1 MLYNNNAYIQ
11 LLGVI
16 EKKKKMDFE
25 ILIDETFLNLN
36 TKDGLTLINNK
47 NILSIIND
55 FEDKEW
61 RNDKFQN
68 FIWDNISETA
78 LSFRER
84 QSLINQP
91 LSQLR
96 EAAKKL
102 RLTDKIKDISKG
114 SELAEILL
122 YGIMKQHYKALPV
135 VPKIYYKQN
144 PSDNAKGADSVHIVI
159 DEKNKDF
166 TIWFGEAK
174 FYNNIENSRLG
185 EIVKSVEN
193 SLITHKIKKEN
204 SIITDLSD
212 LDLLIKDKEFSEK
225 IKTALFTTQS
235 IDKLKPKLHVP
246 ILILHEC
253 SITKNSTTDSDSYK
267 KEIINFHKDRAQ
279 NYYEKQIKKFGH
291 TLHLY
296 SDITFHIILFPVPEK
311 KTIVNEFLSIASF
324 HKK

>member
-1 MLYNNNAYIQ
+1 MRIYNCWVS
-11 LLGVI
+11 LKK
-16 EKKKKMDFE
+16 KKKKMDFE

-114 SELAEILL
+114 SELAEI
-122 YGIMKQHYKALPV
+122 
-135 VPKIYYKQN
+135 
-144 PSDNAKGADSVHIVI
+144 
-159 DEKNKDF
+159 
-166 TIWFGEAK
+166 
-174 FYNNIENSRLG
+174 
-185 EIVKSVEN
+185 
-193 SLITHKIKKEN
+193 
-204 SIITDLSD
+204 
-212 LDLLIKDKEFSEK
+212 
-225 IKTALFTTQS
+225 
-235 IDKLKPKLHVP
+235 
-246 ILILHEC
+246 
-253 SITKNSTTDSDSYK
+253 
-267 KEIINFHKDRAQ
+267 
-279 NYYEKQIKKFGH
+279 
-291 TLHLY
+291 
-296 SDITFHIILFPVPEK
+296 
-311 KTIVNEFLSIASF
+311 
-324 HKK
+324 